1 MTTWQQQFLDQPSN
15 MVIVFGSTP
24 ERQHSIREF
33 VEGMRHHT
41 DWLVQPMLDLT
52 RSIYHLRALRTD
64 RSARFD
70 LHGYIVTQNPRA
82 IPINRP
88 ARVVITSQAAAF
100 GRPVDL
106 SSWYEF
112 IGWKA

>member
-1 MTTWQQQFLDQPSN
+1 MTTWQTQFLDQPSD
-15 MVIVFGSTP
+15 MVIVFGTVQ
-24 ERQHSIREF
+24 ERRDSILHF
-33 VEGMRHHT
+33 IDGMRHNA
-41 DWLVQPMLDLT
+41 DWAIQPMLDLT
-52 RSIYHLRALRTD
+52 RSIYHLRALRYD

-88 ARVVITSQAAAF
+88 ARVVITPHAAAL